1 MTSLLGDDI
10 ILTRKLGVRWMMKKE
25 DILEMSR
32 KENKNRDLAE
42 LDVMVQVSSI
52 AGRVGACVCVLLAVS
67 FFD

>member
-1 MTSLLGDDI
+1 
-10 ILTRKLGVRWMMKKE
+10 MKKE

-32 KENKNRDLAE
+32 KANKNRDLAE
-42 LDVMVQVSSI
+42 LDVMVQASSI